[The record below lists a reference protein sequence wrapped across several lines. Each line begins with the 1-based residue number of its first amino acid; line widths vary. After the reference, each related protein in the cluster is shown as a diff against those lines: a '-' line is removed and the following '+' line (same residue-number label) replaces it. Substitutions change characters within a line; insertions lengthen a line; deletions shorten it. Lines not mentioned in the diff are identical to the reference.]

1 MGTVFDYDIRYT
13 LTRQHYNPPVS
24 PREEIHFHDFEIT
37 LELRAQRQPP
47 SIYGLDMVNVANQ
60 LKAYADQIPLL
71 VNDHP
76 DIPTGTTE
84 QMCEYF
90 VHIPLDSH
98 IQLLSVSVS
107 ECPERVT
114 RLRINPA

>member
-24 PREEIHFHDFEIT
+24 MNAHPHDFCIT

-47 SIYGLDMVNVANQ
+47 DIYGLDMVDVEQQ
-60 LKAYADQIPLL
+60 LKAYANQLPPV

-76 DIPTGTTE
+76 EVPTGTTE
-84 QMCEYF
+84 ELCEYF
-90 VHIPLDSH
+90 AKMPLASH
-98 IQLLSVSVS
+98 IQVLSVSVA

-114 RLRINPA
+114 RLRLAPA